1 MGEFLAEE
9 EGLEP
14 PSLTAA
20 VFKTADL
27 PISLFLQ
34 GNTRIEKIELFCQAM
49 LEKHR
54 RLFKFYN
61 MKEPNEKQALESQ
74 KILDLLFSYMPKIAA
89 ERKMDN
95 LLVLM
100 ADLGRSIVSADRC
113 SLWLVDE
120 DRGELWT
127 KVAHGV
133 SELRI
138 PIDAGFVGYSVK
150 TAEPLLIKD
159 AYQDPRFD
167 RRSDEKTHYRTT
179 SVMTV
184 PLMDSAGNVMG
195 VFQAINKQ
203 GQDELGEAAVFS
215 VQDLERLRLTAV
227 YSAKTVESAM
237 LNMELEATQRE
248 IIHILGEVS
257 EYRSEET
264 GDHIQRVAE
273 ISYMLAKF
281 LGLPEDESERI
292 RLAAPM
298 HDLGK
303 VGIPDAIL
311 NKPGRFTDDEYTIMK
326 THSEIGYN
334 MLHNSKRKLLRFAAE
349 IARSH
354 HERWDGRG
362 YPKGIAGEDIP
373 LAGRICSVA
382 DVLDALS
389 SPRCYKQPWPEDKVK
404 EEFQKQRG
412 GQFQPE
418 LVDVLMEHWD
428 EIYLLYRHDPD

>member
-1 MGEFLAEE
+1 M
-9 EGLEP
+9 
-14 PSLTAA
+14 
-20 VFKTADL
+20 D
-27 PISLFLQ
+27 
-34 GNTRIEKIELFCQAM
+34 
-49 LEKHR
+49 
-54 RLFKFYN
+54 
-61 MKEPNEKQALESQ
+61 EKQAVESQ
-74 KILDLLFSYMPKIAA
+74 RILELLFTYMPKIAA
-89 ERKMDN
+89 ERKMDS

-100 ADLGRSIVSADRC
+100 ADLGRSIVAADRC

-120 DRGELWT
+120 DSGELWT

-138 PIDAGFVGYSVK
+138 PYNAGFVGYSVR
-150 TAEPLLIKD
+150 TGEPLLIKD

-179 SVMTV
+179 SVLTV
-184 PLMDSAGNVMG
+184 PLMNSAGRVMG
-195 VFQAINKQ
+195 VYQAINKQ
-203 GQDELGEAAVFS
+203 GENELGESGVFS
-215 VQDLERLRLTAV
+215 IQDLERLSLTAV

-257 EYRSEET
+257 EYRSQET

-273 ISYMLAKF
+273 ISYMLAQF
-281 LGLPEDESERI
+281 LGLPENEVERI

-334 MLHNSKRKLLRFAAE
+334 MLHNSKRKLLRFAAD

-362 YPKGIAGEDIP
+362 YPKGLAGEEIP
-373 LAGRICSVA
+373 LAGRICAVA

-389 SPRCYKQPWPEDKVK
+389 SPRCYKQPWPEEKVK

-412 GQFQPE
+412 AQFQPE
-418 LVDVLMEHWD
+418 LVDVLMAHWD
-428 EIYLLYRHDPD
+428 EIYSLYRRNSD

>member
-1 MGEFLAEE
+1 M
-9 EGLEP
+9 
-14 PSLTAA
+14 T
-20 VFKTADL
+20 D
-27 PISLFLQ
+27 
-34 GNTRIEKIELFCQAM
+34 M
-49 LEKHR
+49 D
-54 RLFKFYN
+54 
-61 MKEPNEKQALESQ
+61 EKQAVESQ
-74 KILDLLFSYMPKIAA
+74 RILELLFTYMPKIAA
-89 ERKMDN
+89 ERKMDS

-100 ADLGRSIVSADRC
+100 ADLGRSIVAADRC

-120 DRGELWT
+120 DSGELWT

-138 PIDAGFVGYSVK
+138 PYNAGFVGYSVR
-150 TAEPLLIKD
+150 TGEPLLIKD

-179 SVMTV
+179 SVLTV
-184 PLMDSAGNVMG
+184 PLMNSAGRVMG
-195 VFQAINKQ
+195 VYQAINKQ
-203 GQDELGEAAVFS
+203 GENELGESGVFS
-215 VQDLERLRLTAV
+215 IQDLERLSLTAV

-257 EYRSEET
+257 EYRSQET

-273 ISYMLAKF
+273 ISYMLAQF
-281 LGLPEDESERI
+281 LGLPENEVERI

-334 MLHNSKRKLLRFAAE
+334 MLHNSKRKLLRFAAD

-362 YPKGIAGEDIP
+362 YPKGLAGEEIP
-373 LAGRICSVA
+373 LAGRICAVA

-389 SPRCYKQPWPEDKVK
+389 SPRCYKQPWPEEKVK

-412 GQFQPE
+412 AQFQPE
-418 LVDVLMEHWD
+418 LVDVLMAHWD
-428 EIYLLYRHDPD
+428 EIYSLYRRNSD

>member
-1 MGEFLAEE
+1 M
-9 EGLEP
+9 
-14 PSLTAA
+14 T
-20 VFKTADL
+20 
-27 PISLFLQ
+27 
-34 GNTRIEKIELFCQAM
+34 ELD
-49 LEKHR
+49 
-54 RLFKFYN
+54 
-61 MKEPNEKQALESQ
+61 EKQAVESQ
-74 KILDLLFSYMPKIAA
+74 RILDLLFAYMPKIAA
-89 ERKMDN
+89 ERKMDG
-95 LLVLM
+95 LLILM
-100 ADLGRSIVSADRC
+100 ADLGRSIVAADRC
-113 SLWLVDE
+113 SLWLVDN

-138 PIDAGFVGYSVK
+138 PHDAGFVGYSVK
-150 TAEPLLIKD
+150 TGEPLLIKD

-184 PLMDSAGNVMG
+184 PLMNSAGNVMG

-203 GQDELGEAAVFS
+203 GTNEQGEAAVFS
-215 VQDLERLRLTAV
+215 IQDLERLSLTAV

-257 EYRSEET
+257 EYRSQET

-281 LGLPEDESERI
+281 LGLPEVEVERI

-311 NKPGRFTDDEYTIMK
+311 NKPGRFTDDEYAIMK

-334 MLHNSKRKLLRFAAE
+334 MLHNSKRQLLRFAAE
-349 IARSH
+349 ISRSH

-362 YPKGIAGEDIP
+362 YPRGIAGEEIP

-389 SPRCYKQPWPEDKVK
+389 SPRCYKQPWPEEKVK
-404 EEFQKQRG
+404 EEFLKQRG
-412 GQFQPE
+412 AQFQPE

-428 EIYLLYRHDPD
+428 EIYSLYRRNSD

>member
-1 MGEFLAEE
+1 MTE
-9 EGLEP
+9 LE
-14 PSLTAA
+14 
-20 VFKTADL
+20 D
-27 PISLFLQ
+27 
-34 GNTRIEKIELFCQAM
+34 
-49 LEKHR
+49 
-54 RLFKFYN
+54 
-61 MKEPNEKQALESQ
+61 KQVVESQ
-74 KILDLLFSYMPKIAA
+74 RILELLFSYMPKIAA

-120 DRGELWT
+120 DNGELWT

-133 SELRI
+133 NELRI
-138 PIDAGFVGYSVK
+138 PLNAGFVGYSVR
-150 TAEPLLIKD
+150 TGEPLLIKD

-184 PLMDSAGNVMG
+184 PLMNSMGHVMG

-203 GQDELGEAAVFS
+203 GVNEKGEQDVFS
-215 VQDLERLRLTAV
+215 IQDLERLSLTAV

-237 LNMELEATQRE
+237 LNAELEATQRE
-248 IIHILGEVS
+248 IIHILGDAS
-257 EYRSEET
+257 ESRSQET

-273 ISYMLAKF
+273 ISYTLAK
-281 LGLPEDESERI
+281 LIGLPEEDVDNI

-311 NKPGRFTDDEYTIMK
+311 NKPGRFTDEEYAIMK
-326 THSEIGYN
+326 SHSEKGYN
-334 MLHNSKRKLLRFAAE
+334 MLCNSKRKLLRFAAE

-362 YPKGIAGEDIP
+362 YPRGIAGEEIP
-373 LAGRICSVA
+373 LAGRICAIA

-389 SPRCYKQPWPEDKVK
+389 SPRCYKQPWPEEKVK
-404 EEFQKQRG
+404 EEFIKQRG
-412 GQFQPE
+412 AQFQPE
-418 LVDVLMEHWD
+418 LVDVLIEHWD
-428 EIYLLYRHDPD
+428 EIYGVYRREAARSFQ

>member
-1 MGEFLAEE
+1 M
-9 EGLEP
+9 
-14 PSLTAA
+14 T
-20 VFKTADL
+20 DL
-27 PISLFLQ
+27 DD
-34 GNTRIEKIELFCQAM
+34 
-49 LEKHR
+49 
-54 RLFKFYN
+54 
-61 MKEPNEKQALESQ
+61 KQVVESQ
-74 KILDLLFSYMPKIAA
+74 RILELLFAYMPKIAA
-89 ERKMDN
+89 ERKMDG
-95 LLVLM
+95 LLILM
-100 ADLGRSIVSADRC
+100 ADLGRSIVAADRC
-113 SLWLVDE
+113 SLWLVDN

-138 PIDAGFVGYSVK
+138 PHDAGFVGYSVR
-150 TAEPLLIKD
+150 TGEPLLIKD

-184 PLMDSAGNVMG
+184 PLMNSAGNVMG

-203 GQDELGEAAVFS
+203 GTNEQGEAAVFS
-215 VQDLERLRLTAV
+215 IQDLERLSLTAV

-257 EYRSEET
+257 EYRSQET

-273 ISYMLAKF
+273 ISSMLAKF
-281 LGLPEDESERI
+281 LGLPENEVERI

-311 NKPGRFTDDEYTIMK
+311 NKPGRFTDDEYSIMK

-334 MLHNSKRKLLRFAAE
+334 MLHNSKRKLLRFAAD

-362 YPKGIAGEDIP
+362 YPKGLAGEEIP
-373 LAGRICSVA
+373 LAGRICAVA

-389 SPRCYKQPWPEDKVK
+389 SPRCYKQPWPEEKVK

-412 GQFQPE
+412 AQFQPE
-418 LVDVLMEHWD
+418 LVDVLMAHWD
-428 EIYLLYRHDPD
+428 EIYSLYRRNSD

>member
-1 MGEFLAEE
+1 M
-9 EGLEP
+9 
-14 PSLTAA
+14 T
-20 VFKTADL
+20 D
-27 PISLFLQ
+27 
-34 GNTRIEKIELFCQAM
+34 M
-49 LEKHR
+49 D
-54 RLFKFYN
+54 
-61 MKEPNEKQALESQ
+61 EKQVVESQ
-74 KILDLLFSYMPKIAA
+74 RILELLFAYMPKIAA
-89 ERKMDN
+89 ERKMDS

-100 ADLGRSIVSADRC
+100 ADLGRSIVAADRC

-120 DRGELWT
+120 DSGELWT

-138 PIDAGFVGYSVK
+138 PYNAGFVGYSVR
-150 TAEPLLIKD
+150 TGEPLLIKD

-179 SVMTV
+179 SVLTV
-184 PLMDSAGNVMG
+184 PLMNSACRVMG
-195 VFQAINKQ
+195 VYQAINKHGENEQ
-203 GQDELGEAAVFS
+203 GEAGVFS
-215 VQDLERLRLTAV
+215 IQDLERLSLTAV

-257 EYRSEET
+257 EYRSQET

-273 ISYMLAKF
+273 ISYMLAGF
-281 LGLPEDESERI
+281 LGLPENEVERI

-362 YPKGIAGEDIP
+362 YPKGLAGEEIP
-373 LAGRICSVA
+373 LAGRICSIA

-389 SPRCYKQPWPEDKVK
+389 SPRCYKQPWPEEKVK
-404 EEFQKQRG
+404 DEFLKQRG

-428 EIYLLYRHDPD
+428 EIYSHYRR

>member
-1 MGEFLAEE
+1 M
-9 EGLEP
+9 
-14 PSLTAA
+14 T
-20 VFKTADL
+20 D
-27 PISLFLQ
+27 
-34 GNTRIEKIELFCQAM
+34 M
-49 LEKHR
+49 D
-54 RLFKFYN
+54 
-61 MKEPNEKQALESQ
+61 EKQAVESQ
-74 KILDLLFSYMPKIAA
+74 RILELLFTYMPKIAA
-89 ERKMDN
+89 ERKMDS

-100 ADLGRSIVSADRC
+100 ADLGRSIVAADRC

-120 DRGELWT
+120 DSGELWT

-138 PIDAGFVGYSVK
+138 PYNAGFVGYSVR
-150 TAEPLLIKD
+150 TGEPLLIKD

-179 SVMTV
+179 SVLTV
-184 PLMDSAGNVMG
+184 PLMNSAGRVMG
-195 VFQAINKQ
+195 VYQAINKQ
-203 GQDELGEAAVFS
+203 GENELGESGVFS
-215 VQDLERLRLTAV
+215 IQDLERLSLTAV

-257 EYRSEET
+257 EYRSQET

-273 ISYMLAKF
+273 ISYMLAQF
-281 LGLPEDESERI
+281 LGLPENEVERI

-311 NKPGRFTDDEYTIMK
+311 NKPGRFTDDEYAIMK

-334 MLHNSKRKLLRFAAE
+334 MLHNSKRKLLRFAAD

-362 YPKGIAGEDIP
+362 YPKGLAGEEIP
-373 LAGRICSVA
+373 LAGRICAVA

-389 SPRCYKQPWPEDKVK
+389 SPRCYKQPWPEEKVK
-404 EEFQKQRG
+404 EEFQKQRSA
-412 GQFQPE
+412 QFQPE
-418 LVDVLMEHWD
+418 LVDVLMAHWD
-428 EIYLLYRHDPD
+428 EIYSLYRRNSD

>member
-1 MGEFLAEE
+1 MT
-9 EGLEP
+9 GL
-14 PSLTAA
+14 
-20 VFKTADL
+20 D
-27 PISLFLQ
+27 
-34 GNTRIEKIELFCQAM
+34 EKEVV
-49 LEKHR
+49 
-54 RLFKFYN
+54 
-61 MKEPNEKQALESQ
+61 ESQ
-74 KILDLLFSYMPKIAA
+74 RILELLFAYMPKIAA
-89 ERKMDN
+89 ERKMDS

-100 ADLGRSIVSADRC
+100 ADLGRSIVMADRC

-120 DRGELWT
+120 DSGELWT

-138 PIDAGFVGYSVK
+138 PYNAGFVGYTVR
-150 TAEPLLIKD
+150 TGEPLLIKD

-179 SVMTV
+179 SVLTV
-184 PLMDSAGNVMG
+184 PLMNSAGGVMG
-195 VFQAINKQ
+195 VYQAINKQ
-203 GQDELGEAAVFS
+203 GENELGEAGVFS
-215 VQDLERLRLTAV
+215 IQDLERLSLTAV

-257 EYRSEET
+257 EYRSQET

-281 LGLPEDESERI
+281 LKLPENEVERI
-292 RLAAPM
+292 RLATPM

-311 NKPGRFTDDEYTIMK
+311 NKPGRFTDDEYAIMK

-334 MLHNSKRKLLRFAAE
+334 MLHNSKRKLLRFAAD

-362 YPKGIAGEDIP
+362 YPKGLTGEEIP

-389 SPRCYKQPWPEDKVK
+389 NPRCYKQPWPEEKVK
-404 EEFQKQRG
+404 DEFLKQRG

-428 EIYLLYRHDPD
+428 EIYSLYRH

>member
-1 MGEFLAEE
+1 MTE
-9 EGLEP
+9 LE
-14 PSLTAA
+14 
-20 VFKTADL
+20 D
-27 PISLFLQ
+27 
-34 GNTRIEKIELFCQAM
+34 
-49 LEKHR
+49 
-54 RLFKFYN
+54 
-61 MKEPNEKQALESQ
+61 KQVVESQ
-74 KILDLLFSYMPKIAA
+74 RILELLFSYMPKIAA

-113 SLWLVDE
+113 SLWLGDE
-120 DRGELWT
+120 DNGELWT

-133 SELRI
+133 NELRI
-138 PIDAGFVGYSVK
+138 PHNAGFVGYSVR
-150 TAEPLLIKD
+150 TGEPLLIKD

-184 PLMDSAGNVMG
+184 PLMNSMGHVMG

-203 GQDELGEAAVFS
+203 GVNEKGEQEVFS
-215 VQDLERLRLTAV
+215 VHDLERLSLTAV

-237 LNMELEATQRE
+237 LNAELEATQRE
-248 IIHILGEVS
+248 IIHILGDAS
-257 EYRSEET
+257 ESRSQET

-273 ISYMLAKF
+273 ISYTLAK
-281 LGLPEDESERI
+281 LMGLPEEDVDNI

-311 NKPGRFTDDEYTIMK
+311 NKPGRFTDEEYAIMK
-326 THSEIGYN
+326 SHSEKGYN
-334 MLHNSKRKLLRFAAE
+334 MLCNSKRKLLRFAAE

-362 YPKGIAGEDIP
+362 YPRGIAGEEIP
-373 LAGRICSVA
+373 LAARICAVA

-389 SPRCYKQPWPEDKVK
+389 SPRCYKQPWPEEKVK
-404 EEFQKQRG
+404 DEFIKQRG
-412 GQFQPE
+412 AQFQPE
-418 LVDVLMEHWD
+418 LVDVLIEHGD
-428 EIYLLYRHDPD
+428 EIYGIYRREAARSF

>member
-1 MGEFLAEE
+1 M
-9 EGLEP
+9 
-14 PSLTAA
+14 T
-20 VFKTADL
+20 
-27 PISLFLQ
+27 
-34 GNTRIEKIELFCQAM
+34 ELDD
-49 LEKHR
+49 
-54 RLFKFYN
+54 
-61 MKEPNEKQALESQ
+61 KQVVESQ
-74 KILDLLFSYMPKIAA
+74 RILELLFSYMPKIAA

-113 SLWLVDE
+113 SLWLVDD

-138 PIDAGFVGYSVK
+138 PHNAGFVGYSVK
-150 TAEPLLIKD
+150 TGEPLLIKD

-184 PLMDSAGNVMG
+184 PLMNSMGQVMG

-203 GQDELGEAAVFS
+203 GVNEQGEPEIFS
-215 VQDLERLRLTAV
+215 IQDLERLSLTAV

-237 LNMELEATQRE
+237 LNAELEATQRE

-257 EYRSEET
+257 EYRSQET

-273 ISYMLAKF
+273 ISYILAK
-281 LGLPEDESERI
+281 LMGLPEEEVDRI

-311 NKPGRFTDDEYTIMK
+311 NKPGRFTDDEYAIMK
-326 THSEIGYN
+326 SHSEIGYN
-334 MLHNSKRKLLRFAAE
+334 MLCNSKRKLLRFAAE

-362 YPKGIAGEDIP
+362 YPKGIAGEEIP
-373 LAGRICSVA
+373 LAGRICAVA

-389 SPRCYKQPWPEDKVK
+389 SPRCYKQPWPEERVK
-404 EEFQKQRG
+404 EEFIKQRG

-418 LVDVLMEHWD
+418 LVDVLIEHWD
-428 EIYLLYRHDPD
+428 EIYGVYRREAARCNL